1 MFKDILVK
9 HLTTLIAL
17 GCVAAA
23 SVASA
28 SGYEDGSY
36 NQNRWPH
43 WYIGVQG
50 SIPFLEE
57 TDVTANNASLGDL
70 DFDAGYGIGA
80 SLGYTPKTSSE
91 IINNMRFEGE
101 YYFRNNDTD
110 EINAQTGV
118 STRLPGEVTS
128 QTFMVNTYYD
138 FDTGTVISPYLGGGV
153 GMSKIELD
161 VPSIGADD
169 KDNVFAY
176 QLMAGLSWAPEN
188 LLNTELNLGY
198 RYLDASDPEFAT
210 AAGAKLDHSYEAHNL
225 EAGARF
231 RF

>member
-1 MFKDILVK
+1 MK

-23 SVASA
+23 SGASA
-28 SGYEDGSY
+28 QYKDGSY
-36 NQNRWPH
+36 DNNRWPH

-70 DFDAGYGIGA
+70 DFDSGYGIGA
-80 SLGYTPKTSSE
+80 SLGYKPRTGNA
-91 IINNMRFEGE
+91 IVDQMRFEGE
-101 YYFRNNDTD
+101 YYFRSNDFD
-110 EINAQTGV
+110 ELNSQTGA
-118 STRLPGEVTS
+118 SAQLPGDINS
-128 QTFMVNTYYD
+128 QSFMVNTYYD
-138 FDTGTVISPYLGGGV
+138 FATGTTISPYIGGGLGV
-153 GMSKIELD
+153 TEIEIDAPTLALED
-161 VPSIGADD
+161 EDT
-169 KDNVFAY
+169 VFAY
-176 QLMAGLSWAPEN
+176 QLMAGISWAPKS

-198 RYLDASDPEFAT
+198 RYLDASDPSFT
-210 AAGAKLDHSYEAHNL
+210 TDAGATVDHQYEHHSI